1 MKGRDGLGDTSEVE
15 PGSGGG
21 GRDAVLGTRGPVCDL
36 VSRERCLPLH
46 IHTHT
51 HTHTHTLTHTVS
63 SFLCFSGVCHTCLAA
78 ARPVSSLVQQ
88 IFT

>member
-1 MKGRDGLGDTSEVE
+1 MGGRNGGVKGRDGLGDTLEVE
-15 PGSGGG
+15 PGWG

-51 HTHTHTLTHTVS
+51 LTHTVF

>member
-51 HTHTHTLTHTVS
+51 HTHTHTHSHTLYPPS
-63 SFLCFSGVCHTCLAA
+63 SA
-78 ARPVSSLVQQ
+78 SLVCATPAWQQ
-88 IFT
+88 LGQ